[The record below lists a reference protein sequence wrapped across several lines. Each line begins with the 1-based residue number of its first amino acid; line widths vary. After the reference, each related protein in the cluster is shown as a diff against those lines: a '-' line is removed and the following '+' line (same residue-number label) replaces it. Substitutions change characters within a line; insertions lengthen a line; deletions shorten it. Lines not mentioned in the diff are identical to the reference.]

1 MLGVMLEN
9 AEVGTHSAEVPVLGC
24 CCFFVFFCFFFLLF
38 KCKTKKFSMEFLFN
52 ANSIFSCLLLVLC
65 TFSEMVICVRM
76 FHVLPLLRRYLE
88 VNDLLD
94 CGMSEGSFWPLT

>member
-9 AEVGTHSAEVPVLGC
+9 AEVGTHSAEVPVLGW
-24 CCFFVFFCFFFLLF
+24 FFFLLF

-65 TFSEMVICVRM
+65 TFSEMVVCVRV
-76 FHVLPLLRRYLE
+76 FHVLPL
-88 VNDLLD
+88 
-94 CGMSEGSFWPLT
+94 

>member
-1 MLGVMLEN
+1 MLRWEPILLKYQFWV
-9 AEVGTHSAEVPVLGC
+9 VVV
-24 CCFFVFFCFFFLLF
+24 FFVFVFFFFFFLLF